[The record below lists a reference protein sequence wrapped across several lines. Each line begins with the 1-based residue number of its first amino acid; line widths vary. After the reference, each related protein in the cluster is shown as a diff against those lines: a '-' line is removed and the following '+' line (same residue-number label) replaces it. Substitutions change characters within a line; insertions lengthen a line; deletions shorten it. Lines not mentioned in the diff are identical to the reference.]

1 MIHRLSI
8 NFFLKKRT
16 NNALSLVTDDALHTF
31 LDFNHKRS
39 GGKSSRVF
47 FALKDY
53 FLIYF
58 HLKIP
63 NKRPY
68 NLNKVVY

>member
-1 MIHRLSI
+1 
-8 NFFLKKRT
+8 
-16 NNALSLVTDDALHTF
+16 LHTF

-63 NKRPY
+63 NKHPY